1 MGSNVID
8 IIKWVAGILIPVVTS
23 VVTSMVG
30 WWAGRRQ
37 RNNDFIGALQ
47 RSINELS
54 AKNSDQMNE
63 ILKLREEII
72 NVRTENMG
80 QSRELNVL
88 REENRQ
94 LNEQVAALR
103 EENKV
108 LSEQVQQ
115 LTDKLSGVKTITKGK

>member
-1 MGSNVID
+1 MENSTIAV
-8 IIKWVAGILIPVVTS
+8 IKWVIGILIPVVTS
-23 VVTSMVG
+23 LCG

-54 AKNSDQMNE
+54 AKNSEQMNE

-72 NVRTENMG
+72 TVRTENME

-94 LNEQVAALR
+94 LNDQVAALR
-103 EENKV
+103 EENRV

-115 LTDKLSGVKTITKGK
+115 LHDQLAGVKTITKGK

>member
-1 MGSNVID
+1 MDSSTVNLV
-8 IIKWVAGILIPVVTS
+8 KWAIGILIPVVTS
-23 VVTSMVG
+23 LAG

-47 RSINELS
+47 KSINELS
-54 AKNSDQMNE
+54 MKNSEQMNE
-63 ILKLREEII
+63 ILKLREELIS
-72 NVRTENMG
+72 VRTENME

-103 EENKV
+103 EENRL
-108 LSEQVQQ
+108 LSEQVSQ
-115 LTDKLSGVKTITKGK
+115 LNEQLSGVKTITKTK

>member
-1 MGSNVID
+1 MENNTISIV
-8 IIKWVAGILIPVVTS
+8 KWAIGILIPVITS
-23 VVTSMVG
+23 LAG

-47 RSINELS
+47 KSINELS
-54 AKNSDQMNE
+54 MKNSEQMNE

-72 NVRTENMG
+72 TVRTENME
-80 QSRELNVL
+80 QSRELNTL

-103 EENKV
+103 EENRI
-108 LSEQVQQ
+108 LSEQVHQ
-115 LTDKLSGVKTITKGK
+115 LTDQLSGVKTITKTK

>member
-1 MGSNVID
+1 MENNTVGIV
-8 IIKWVAGILIPVVTS
+8 KWAIGILIPVITS
-23 VVTSMVG
+23 LAG

-47 RSINELS
+47 KSINELS
-54 AKNSDQMNE
+54 MKNSEQMNE

-72 NVRTENMG
+72 TVRTENME
-80 QSRELNVL
+80 QSRELNTL

-103 EENKV
+103 EENRI

-115 LTDKLSGVKTITKGK
+115 LHDQLAGVKTITKSK

>member
-1 MGSNVID
+1 MENSTIAV
-8 IIKWVAGILIPVVTS
+8 IKWAIGILIPVVTS
-23 VVTSMVG
+23 LCG

-54 AKNSDQMNE
+54 AKNSEQMNE

-72 NVRTENMG
+72 TVRTENME

-103 EENKV
+103 EENRL

-115 LTDKLSGVKTITKGK
+115 LHDQLSGVKTITKSK